1 MNCNGKC
8 LTGSDLGEPGDL
20 VAYPHPECPTHNR
33 ILSSF
38 IESGGDA
45 DLWTGELE
53 RWQLGIPS
61 RWADSRGFA
70 PVSDS
75 FMEATILTIRLH
87 AHKEQAA

>member
-1 MNCNGKC
+1 MC
-8 LTGSDLGEPGDL
+8 LTGVDIGELGDTF
-20 VAYPHPECPTHNR
+20 AYPHPECPTHNR

-38 IESGGDA
+38 LESGGDP
-45 DLWTGELE
+45 DLWAGELE

-61 RWADSRGFA
+61 RWAESRAFA

-87 AHKEQAA
+87 AHRDQAA

>member
-45 DLWTGELE
+45 DLWAGELE
-53 RWQLGIPS
+53 RWQLGISS
-61 RWADSRGFA
+61 RWADSCGFA

-75 FMEATILTIRLH
+75 FMEATILTVRLH
-87 AHKEQAA
+87 AHREQAA